1 MSESLARPLRGIVP
15 PMVTP
20 LKARDELDVAGLE
33 RLLEH
38 VLGGGGAG
46 LFVLGTTGEAASLGY
61 RLRYEL
67 VQRVCEQ
74 VAGRVPVLIGIT
86 DTAFVESVRLA
97 VHAADAG
104 AQAVVLSSPYYHTV
118 AQPELWEYL
127 QHIVPE
133 LPLPVFLYN
142 MPSLTK
148 VPFALDTVRR
158 AMDLPQVVG
167 IKDSS
172 GDMGYLHQ
180 VGRLVTERPE
190 WSLLVGPEDLL
201 AEAVLLAG
209 AHGGVNGGANL
220 VPRLYVELYEAAARR
235 DLARVTE
242 LQARVVRIVGT
253 VYAVGHHGSAIIKG
267 LKCALSLLGICDDF
281 MAEPFRRFRE
291 PEREAVRRHLRDF
304 GLLPR

>member
-1 MSESLARPLRGIVP
+1 MSLRAIDIHHHYVP
-15 PMVTP
+15 QV
-20 LKARDELDVAGLE
+20 LLDEVKRHGNSLDVVISQTSDGHTSLSFAGGEKYQIQPDLPEIDRRLSVMDEGKIAIAVLE
-33 RLLEH
+33 AH
-38 VLGGGGAG
+38 
-46 LFVLGTTGEAASLGY
+46 TASLGY

-67 VQRVCEQ
+67 VQRVCKQ
-74 VAGRVPVLIGIT
+74 VAGRVPVLVGIT

-97 VHAADAG
+97 GHAADAG

-148 VPFALDTVRR
+148 VPFALDTLRR

-172 GDMGYLHQ
+172 GDMGYFHQ
-180 VGRLVTERPE
+180 VGRLLAERPE
-190 WSLLVGPEDLL
+190 WSLLIGPEDLL
-201 AEAVLLAG
+201 ADAVLLAG

-220 VPRLYVELYEAAARR
+220 APRLYVELYEAA
-235 DLARVTE
+235 
-242 LQARVVRIVGT
+242 VR
-253 VYAVGHHGSAIIKG
+253 YEPPSDRFAS
-267 LKCALSLLGICDDF
+267 LSSSG
-281 MAEPFRRFRE
+281 
-291 PEREAVRRHLRDF
+291 
-304 GLLPR
+304 